1 MQIKM
6 EKKFFHGSIRFL
18 SLAIHTWNEAD
29 ISYCF
34 GLNTNINIKS
44 GSLISS
50 PYIQMI
56 YIQFMSMK

>member
-1 MQIKM
+1 M
-6 EKKFFHGSIRFL
+6 EKKFFRGSIRFL
-18 SLAIHTWNEAD
+18 SLAIHTWNKAD
-29 ISYCF
+29 TSYCF

-56 YIQFMSMK
+56 YIQFMFMK